1 MKMSCWAMLS
11 GGLLIAGLLVGGEAL
26 ASELQDTTPSL
37 PVRPPPI
44 RDVMPIE
51 RPVVMPRWP
60 VEMRV
65 DLEILVDGR
74 PLRIIH
80 HAGKD
85 YLPVPRC
92 GEEYEIRVWNHGPRR
107 VAAVVSVDGLSVITG
122 KRASETGPGYVVDP
136 YSSVLIKGWRRNMET
151 AAAFRFVDREK
162 SYASRVGKPED
173 IGVIGLVAFEEM
185 VRLPRPYLEKSDSA
199 APSAQLAHSEVGGT
213 GTEYGRDVDSRIC
226 YVSFVRSSNRR
237 TMTLYYDTREALR
250 DAGVPVDW
258 PRHYPPVPFPA
269 DSNFAPPPPGYKGG

>member
-1 MKMSCWAMLS
+1 MKMSYWAMFL

-37 PVRPPPI
+37 PVRQPPI
-44 RDVMPIE
+44 RDVMPVE
-51 RPVVMPRWP
+51 CPKVMPCCP

-65 DLEILVDGR
+65 GLDILVDGR
-74 PLRIIH
+74 PLPIIH
-80 HAGKD
+80 HACKD
-85 YLPVPRC
+85 YLPVPRR

-107 VAAVVSVDGLSVITG
+107 VVAVVSVDGLSVITSQ
-122 KRASETGPGYVVDP
+122 RASETGPGYVVAP
-136 YSSVLIKGWRRNMET
+136 YSSILIKGWRRNMET
-151 AAAFRFVDREK
+151 AAAFRFVDREN
-162 SYASRVGKPED
+162 SYAASVGKPED

-185 VRLPRPYLEKSDSA
+185 VRLPRPFLEKDGSA
-199 APSAQLAHSEVGGT
+199 APSARMAHGEVGGI

-237 TMTLYYDTREALR
+237 TKTLYYDTREALR

-258 PRHYPPVPFPA
+258 PWC
-269 DSNFAPPPPGYKGG
+269 SPGCCCPCCPCLPQ